1 MRKAARSQH
10 ERFPAMK
17 NDCERTNL
25 IGSQVLKRYAKR
37 GDRIAGNER
46 RHIAPPVVP
55 HVVNVAIAAIDVAAA
70 CDLDEDCVDLHDSVL
85 AVMAVVRSV
94 VSASGIG
101 LLVADLVNKPGQG
114 CTGH

>member
-70 CDLDEDCVDLHDSVL
+70 CDLDEDCVDLHN
-85 AVMAVVRSV
+85 RG
-94 VSASGIG
+94 ASGY
-101 LLVADLVNKPGQG
+101 AG
-114 CTGH
+114 CERDRKRRDRKREWNQSARCAPRQ